1 MHIQRDPHAL
11 FMPATRMLR
20 NTQVRHR
27 MEALRDNGRMSHD
40 LSPAQARAR
49 ALRGALL
56 IDIRQPHERV
66 SGQAEGALAIA
77 QADLEQAPAQHLPD
91 RDCDIL
97 LICQSGK
104 RSAQTAA
111 QLREQGYPHALSVL
125 GGTTAWSRDG
135 LPLVRPTLPPDEVD
149 FLERYSRHLRL
160 PQVGIDGQQR
170 LARARVLLIG
180 AGGLG
185 SPAAFYL
192 AAAGIGHLRIAD
204 DDVVDRSNLQR
215 QILHTED
222 SVGVAKV
229 VSAAQRIAALNPRV
243 QVDAIQTRVT
253 ASNVEAL
260 LQDVD
265 VVVDGA
271 DNFAARY
278 LLNDACVKLGKPLVY
293 GAVQQFEGQLS
304 VFDAGRHR
312 GQLPCYR
319 RSVSRTAAA
328 GVRTQLR
335 RSRCARCAARGD
347 RPVAGCRGDQALAWA
362 RRQPGRAP
370 AQLRRIGHALS
381 RDPPAARSAV
391 PGVRTRH
398 GISRLCRLRHLLRH
412 ASLTHGG

>member
-49 ALRGALL
+49 ALHGALL

-111 QLREQGYPHALSVL
+111 HLREQGYPHALSVL

-135 LPLVRPTLPPDEVD
+135 LPLVRPTLPPDEAD

-192 AAAGIGHLRIAD
+192 AAAGVGHLRIAD

-222 SVGVAKV
+222 SVGMAKV

-253 ASNVEAL
+253 ASNIEAL

-319 RSVSRTAAA
+319 CLFPEPPPPEFAPSCAEA
-328 GVRTQLR
+328 GVLGVLPGVIGLLQATEAIKLLLGL
-335 RSRCARCAARGD
+335 GD
-347 RPVAGCRGDQALAWA
+347 SLAGRLLSFDALAMRFREIRLPPDPQCPVCA
-362 RRQPGRAP
+362 PGTAFPGYADYATFCGTP
-370 AQLRRIGHALS
+370 A
-381 RDPPAARSAV
+381 
-391 PGVRTRH
+391 
-398 GISRLCRLRHLLRH
+398 
-412 ASLTHGG
+412 

>member
-1 MHIQRDPHAL
+1 
-11 FMPATRMLR
+11 
-20 NTQVRHR
+20 

-49 ALRGALL
+49 ALHGALL

-91 RDCDIL
+91 RDRDIL

-104 RSAQTAA
+104 RSAQAAA

-135 LPLVRPTLPPDEVD
+135 LPLVRPTLPSDQVD

-192 AAAGIGHLRIAD
+192 AAAGVGHLRMAD

-243 QVDAIQTRVT
+243 QVDALQTRVT

-319 RSVSRTAAA
+319 CLFPEPPPPEFAPSCAEA
-328 GVRTQLR
+328 GVLGVLPGVIGLLQATEAIKLLLGL
-335 RSRCARCAARGD
+335 GD
-347 RPVAGCRGDQALAWA
+347 SLAGRLLSFDALAMRFREIRLPPDPQCPVCA
-362 RRQPGRAP
+362 PGTAFPGYADYATFCGTP
-370 AQLRRIGHALS
+370 A
-381 RDPPAARSAV
+381 
-391 PGVRTRH
+391 
-398 GISRLCRLRHLLRH
+398 
-412 ASLTHGG
+412 

>member
-1 MHIQRDPHAL
+1 
-11 FMPATRMLR
+11 MLR

-192 AAAGIGHLRIAD
+192 AAAGVGHLRMAD

-222 SVGVAKV
+222 SVGMAKV

-253 ASNVEAL
+253 ASNIEAL

-319 RSVSRTAAA
+319 CLFPEPPPPEFAPSCAEA
-328 GVRTQLR
+328 GVLGVLPGVIGLLQATEAIKLLLGL
-335 RSRCARCAARGD
+335 GD
-347 RPVAGCRGDQALAWA
+347 SLAGRLLSFDALAMRFREIRLPPDPQCPVCA
-362 RRQPGRAP
+362 LGTAFPGYADYATFCGTP
-370 AQLRRIGHALS
+370 A
-381 RDPPAARSAV
+381 
-391 PGVRTRH
+391 
-398 GISRLCRLRHLLRH
+398 
-412 ASLTHGG
+412 

>member
-1 MHIQRDPHAL
+1 
-11 FMPATRMLR
+11 
-20 NTQVRHR
+20 

-49 ALRGALL
+49 ALHGALL

-66 SGQAEGALAIA
+66 NGQAEGALAIA

-91 RDCDIL
+91 RDRDIL

-135 LPLVRPTLPPDEVD
+135 LPLVRPTLPSDETD

-319 RSVSRTAAA
+319 CLFPEPPPPEFAPSCAEA
-328 GVRTQLR
+328 GVLGVLPGVIGLLQATEAIKLLLGL
-335 RSRCARCAARGD
+335 GD
-347 RPVAGCRGDQALAWA
+347 SLAGRLLSFDALAMRFREIRLPPDPQCPVCA
-362 RRQPGRAP
+362 PGTTFPGYADYATFCGTP
-370 AQLRRIGHALS
+370 A
-381 RDPPAARSAV
+381 
-391 PGVRTRH
+391 
-398 GISRLCRLRHLLRH
+398 
-412 ASLTHGG
+412 

>member
-1 MHIQRDPHAL
+1 
-11 FMPATRMLR
+11 MLR
-20 NTQVRHR
+20 NTQVRQR

-40 LSPAQARAR
+40 LSPAEARAR

-66 SGQAEGALAIA
+66 NGQAEGALAIA

-91 RDCDIL
+91 RDRDIL

-104 RSAQTAA
+104 RSAQAAA

-135 LPLVRPTLPPDEVD
+135 MPLVRPTLPPDEVD

-192 AAAGIGHLRIAD
+192 AAAGVGHLRIAD

-243 QVDAIQTRVT
+243 QVDAIRTRVT
-253 ASNVEAL
+253 ASNIEAL

-319 RSVSRTAAA
+319 CLFPEPPPPEFAPSCAEA
-328 GVRTQLR
+328 GVLGVLPGVIGLLQATEAIKLLLGL
-335 RSRCARCAARGD
+335 GD
-347 RPVAGCRGDQALAWA
+347 SLAGRLLSFDALAMRFREIRLPPDPQCPVCA
-362 RRQPGRAP
+362 PGAAFPGYADYATFCGTP
-370 AQLRRIGHALS
+370 A
-381 RDPPAARSAV
+381 
-391 PGVRTRH
+391 
-398 GISRLCRLRHLLRH
+398 
-412 ASLTHGG
+412 

>member
-1 MHIQRDPHAL
+1 
-11 FMPATRMLR
+11 
-20 NTQVRHR
+20 

-49 ALRGALL
+49 ALHGALL

-91 RDCDIL
+91 RDRDIL

-104 RSAQTAA
+104 RSAQAAA

-135 LPLVRPTLPPDEVD
+135 LPLVRPTLPSDQVD

-192 AAAGIGHLRIAD
+192 AAAGVGHLRMAD

-319 RSVSRTAAA
+319 CLFPEPPPPEFAPSCAEA
-328 GVRTQLR
+328 GVLGVLPGVIGLLQATEAIKLLLGL
-335 RSRCARCAARGD
+335 GD
-347 RPVAGCRGDQALAWA
+347 SLAGRLLSFDALAMRFREIRLPPDPQCPVCA
-362 RRQPGRAP
+362 PGTAFPGYADYATFCGTP
-370 AQLRRIGHALS
+370 A
-381 RDPPAARSAV
+381 
-391 PGVRTRH
+391 
-398 GISRLCRLRHLLRH
+398 
-412 ASLTHGG
+412 

>member
-49 ALRGALL
+49 ALHGALL

-192 AAAGIGHLRIAD
+192 AAAGVGHLRMAD

-319 RSVSRTAAA
+319 CLFPEPPPPEFAPSCAEA
-328 GVRTQLR
+328 GVLGVLPGVIGLLQ
-335 RSRCARCAARGD
+335 AAEAIKLLLGLGD
-347 RPVAGCRGDQALAWA
+347 SLAGRLLSFDALAMRFREIRLPPDPQCPVCA
-362 RRQPGRAP
+362 PGTAFPGYADYATFCGTP
-370 AQLRRIGHALS
+370 A
-381 RDPPAARSAV
+381 
-391 PGVRTRH
+391 
-398 GISRLCRLRHLLRH
+398 
-412 ASLTHGG
+412 